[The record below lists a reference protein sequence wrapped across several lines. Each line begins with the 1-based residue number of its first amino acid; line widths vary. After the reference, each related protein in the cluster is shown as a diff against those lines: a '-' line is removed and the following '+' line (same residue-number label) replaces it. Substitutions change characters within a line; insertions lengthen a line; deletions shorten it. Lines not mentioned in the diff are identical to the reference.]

1 MNANLQQVGT
11 TVSDTLILKFDKQV
25 RTLESDVDKFESD
38 LMDWELGMQLK
49 LTENN
54 VLISQFEQD
63 ISRELHE
70 MSINLNNK
78 FKMTLDFDKKVL
90 ERMSDL
96 QSTVHGSKDKFHSF
110 RSGSGPTT

>member
-25 RTLESDVDKFESD
+25 RSLESEVDKFESD
-38 LMDWELGMQLK
+38 LMDWELDMQLK

-63 ISRELHE
+63 ISRELQE
-70 MSINLNNK
+70 MSTNLNKK
-78 FKMTLDFDKKVL
+78 FKLTLDFDKRVL

-96 QSTVHGSKDKFHSF
+96 QSTVHDSKNNLHS
-110 RSGSGPTT
+110 

>member
-1 MNANLQQVGT
+1 MR
-11 TVSDTLILKFDKQV
+11 S
-25 RTLESDVDKFESD
+25 LESEVDKFESD
-38 LMDWELGMQLK
+38 LMDWELDMQLK

-70 MSINLNNK
+70 MSTNLNNK
-78 FKMTLDFDKKVL
+78 FKLTLDFDKRVL

-96 QSTVHGSKDKFHSF
+96 QSTVHDSKNNLHS
-110 RSGSGPTT
+110 